1 MVKSFFVLILEI
13 KVLNNIICLFLFKF
27 LKYVFKC
34 LFFLLVFIIKI
45 FLDLKFIL
53 FIMFLI

>member
-1 MVKSFFVLILEI
+1 MVKSSFVLILEI
-13 KVLNNIICLFLFKF
+13 KVLNNIICLFLFKL

-45 FLDLKFIL
+45 SLDLKFIL
-53 FIMFLI
+53 FIMSLI